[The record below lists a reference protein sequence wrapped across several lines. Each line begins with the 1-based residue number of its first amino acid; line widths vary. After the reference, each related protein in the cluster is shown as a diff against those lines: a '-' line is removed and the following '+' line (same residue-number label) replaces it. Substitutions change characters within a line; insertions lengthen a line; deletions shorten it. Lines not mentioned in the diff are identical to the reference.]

1 MGEWR
6 EINGFW
12 SAKPEGDGH
21 GDVREFWFSS
31 APNIDRQIK
40 GRLVN
45 QYHLAAAAAAGFADW
60 KLGVRGL
67 VALIALLDQ
76 VSRNVF
82 RRGGKSIVAD
92 PLAPFPMAAGSH
104 E

>member
-6 EINGFW
+6 EINGFG
-12 SAKPEGDGH
+12 SGEPEGDGH
-21 GDVREFWFSS
+21 GDVREFRFSS
-31 APNIDRQIK
+31 APNIDREIK
-40 GRLVN
+40 GHLVN
-45 QYHLAAAAAAGFADW
+45 QYHLAAVAAGFADC
-60 KLGVRGL
+60 KSGVRGL

-82 RRGGKSIVAD
+82 RRGGKTIVAD